1 MPCERHPDIEIYI
14 KNTEPDQIIA
24 WLNSLTNNLLIDKQ
38 DSNSTA
44 LSLSFNTA
52 TIQARIQQNV
62 SGKAWS
68 SLWFKQNETPWD
80 NDLDCAKAAS
90 IALTTQ
96 VRCVKSGWSDQED
109 ISDEEQWWKIEDNE
123 TVLISWKG

>member
-14 KNTEPDQIIA
+14 KNTEADQIIA
-24 WLNSLTNNLLIDKQ
+24 WLASLTNSLLIDRQ
-38 DSNSTA
+38 DSNSSA

-52 TIQARIQQNV
+52 TIQARIQYNV

-90 IALTTQ
+90 LALTAQ

-109 ISDEEQWWKIEDNE
+109 ISDDEQWWKIEDNE

>member
-14 KNTEPDQIIA
+14 KNTEADQIIA
-24 WLNSLTNNLLIDKQ
+24 WLESLTNSVIIDKQ
-38 DSNSTA
+38 DSNSSA

-52 TIQARIQQNV
+52 TIQARIQHNV

-90 IALTTQ
+90 LALTAQ

-109 ISDEEQWWKIEDNE
+109 ISDDEQWWKIEDSE
-123 TVLISWKG
+123 AVLISWKG